1 MPSYVA
7 LSLPNPTL
15 RRLHDVFPLAT
26 LAATIAASL
35 SAPTVMAQD
44 ICAPDDGD
52 CRVEQRR
59 YALCRINTLLDFHVP
74 GLPPAGMRDA
84 SETLIDGER
93 FDISERERIRIEGD
107 VRIERADQLLRTGS
121 LEYDTASGAYRVES
135 PMTYQDSGLLLSAQS
150 GSGNLQTGTAD
161 LEGVRYQFLGS
172 RGNGQAGRVQLLDP
186 ERSRMER
193 MRFSTCD
200 IDDPDWEL
208 RARRID
214 IDQEK
219 GIGTAR
225 GATLRFLGVP
235 LLYIPYGQFPIDERR
250 KSGLLLPTIS
260 RSNNGGVDF
269 MLPYYLNLAPNYDLT
284 LSPRIISE
292 RGYMMGAEF
301 RYLMAPGH
309 NGQVYG
315 TYLPDDE
322 KYSDSR
328 GYFEWRHYSRLSP
341 QWWFNADIRQV
352 SDDRYFED
360 FGDSLSIAATSV
372 LPSRAGVYGRGNWW
386 DAAIT
391 LDAYKITDPLI
402 PSAAEPYRRLPRITF
417 DASETFGAGLEAGV
431 DSELVRFDKNDGP
444 QQGTRLDL
452 YPYIAMPVERA
463 GWFVRPELGWRQT
476 HYDYDLGQGSRS
488 ASRGLPIFSL
498 DSGLVFERPVNWFGR
513 DWLQT
518 LEPRLYYLNVPYEDQ
533 SQLPVFDTQ
542 ALTFGVGQ
550 LFRTNRFVGADRQG
564 DANQATLAVSSRLL
578 DASDGRERL
587 SATLGQIRYF
597 RDQRVQL
604 PNVPAM
610 DHSASAY
617 VAEVDMRLS
626 DDWYAAV
633 GTQWN
638 PETSRTDLSSF
649 RLQKRLGERGV
660 VNFAYRYR
668 RNFLEQVDTSALYAL
683 NDRWR
688 LIGRWNWSIR
698 DSASLEALAGL
709 EYESCC
715 YAVRLLGRHYVRN
728 VEGERSNAIYLEVEL
743 KGLGALGRKSEDLLR
758 RAILGYSRYG
768 E

>member
-1 MPSYVA
+1 M
-7 LSLPNPTL
+7 
-15 RRLHDVFPLAT
+15 AT
-26 LAATIAASL
+26 LAAAITASL
-35 SAPTVMAQD
+35 AITPAWAQEN
-44 ICAPDDGD
+44 CAPEDAD
-52 CRVEQRR
+52 CQVEKRR
-59 YALCRINTLLDFHVP
+59 YALCRVNQLLDFYVP
-74 GLPPAGMRDA
+74 GLPAASERDR

-93 FDISERERIRIEGD
+93 FDVSERERISIEGD
-107 VRIERADQLLRTGS
+107 VNIQQADRLLRTER
-121 LEYDTASGAYRVES
+121 LDYDTASGDYRIDS
-135 PMTYQDSGLLLSAQS
+135 PMTYQDSGILLSADS
-150 GSGNLQTGTAD
+150 GRGNLQTSTAD
-161 LEGVRYQFLGS
+161 LSGVRYQFMGA
-172 RGNGQAGRVQLLDP
+172 RGNGQAERVELLDP
-186 ERSRMER
+186 ERSRMEQ

-214 IDQEK
+214 INQAT
-219 GIGTAR
+219 GVGTAR
-225 GATLRFLGVP
+225 GATLRFRGVP
-235 LLYIPYGQFPIDERR
+235 LLYVPYGQFPIDDRR

-309 NGQVYG
+309 QGQVFG

-322 KYSDSR
+322 KYDDSR
-328 GYFEWRHYSRLSP
+328 GYFEWRHHSQLNP

-372 LPSRAGVYGRGNWW
+372 LPSRAGIYGRGAWW
-386 DAAIT
+386 DTAIT

-402 PSAAEPYRRLPRITF
+402 SSAAEPYRRLPRITF
-417 DASETFGAGLEAGV
+417 DASETFGAGLVAGI
-431 DSELVRFDKNDGP
+431 DSELVHFDKNDGP

-452 YPYIAMPVERA
+452 YPYLALPVERA
-463 GWFVRPELGWRQT
+463 GWFVRPELGWRET
-476 HYDYDLGQGSRS
+476 HYEYDLGQGSRS

-498 DSGLVFERPVNWFGR
+498 DSGLVFERPVSWFGR

-533 SQLPVFDTQ
+533 SQLPVFNTQ

-550 LFRTNRFVGADRQG
+550 LFRSNRFVGADRHG
-564 DANQATLAVSSRLL
+564 DANQATLALSSRLL
-578 DASDGRERL
+578 DAADGRERL

-597 RDQRVQL
+597 REQRVQL
-604 PNVPAM
+604 PNVPAT

-617 VAEVDMRLS
+617 VAEIDMRLN

-638 PETSRTDLSSF
+638 PETERTDLSSF
-649 RLQKRLGERGV
+649 RVQKRLGERGV
-660 VNFAYRYR
+660 VNFSYRYR